1 MGLGQRVY
9 VASTMCLCLRTLAE
23 PQLPQVLRKIKLQWS
38 NTMALSAKKLQE
50 VMKEKRRRDKLPP
63 RPVVVEP
70 LSLTLKPRELSKIT
84 ERCSNVLL
92 AIESTLVQSA
102 RELPLVDDLV
112 VKQAL
117 TSLIRLEATTEEPIT
132 SVVSQL
138 VAKRA
143 TLQVSD
149 EDWSTSLRAICTSVV
164 QHSKSNAGSFS
175 YLTHARAFLI
185 KARSL

>member
-1 MGLGQRVY
+1 
-9 VASTMCLCLRTLAE
+9 
-23 PQLPQVLRKIKLQWS
+23 
-38 NTMALSAKKLQE
+38 MALSAKKLQE

-63 RPVVVEP
+63 RPVIVEP

-92 AIESTLVQSA
+92 AIETTLVQSA
-102 RELPLVDDLV
+102 RELSQVDDLV

-117 TSLIRLEATTEEPIT
+117 TSLIRQTPATDEPVAW
-132 SVVSQL
+132 VVSQL

-143 TLQVSD
+143 TLAVSD
-149 EDWSTSLRAICTSVV
+149 EDWSDSLRAICNSVI
-164 QHSKSNAGSFS
+164 QHSKSNAGSFR

-185 KARSL
+185 KARAL

>member
-1 MGLGQRVY
+1 
-9 VASTMCLCLRTLAE
+9 
-23 PQLPQVLRKIKLQWS
+23 
-38 NTMALSAKKLQE
+38 MALSAKKLQE

-63 RPVVVEP
+63 RPVIVEP

-92 AIESTLVQSA
+92 AIETTLVQSA
-102 RELPLVDDLV
+102 REISQVDDLV
-112 VKQAL
+112 VKEAL
-117 TSLIRLEATTEEPIT
+117 ASLIRQTPTTEEPVA
-132 SVVSQL
+132 SVVAQL

-143 TLQVSD
+143 TLTVSD
-149 EDWSTSLRAICTSVV
+149 EDWSTSLRAICNSVI

-185 KARSL
+185 KARAL

>member
-1 MGLGQRVY
+1 
-9 VASTMCLCLRTLAE
+9 
-23 PQLPQVLRKIKLQWS
+23 
-38 NTMALSAKKLQE
+38 MALSAKKLQE

-70 LSLTLKPRELSKIT
+70 MSLTLKPRERSKIT

-102 RELPLVDDLV
+102 RDLPLVDDLV

-117 TSLIRLEATTEEPIT
+117 STLIRVEETSEDPVA

-143 TLQVSD
+143 ELQVSD
-149 EDWSTSLRAICTSVV
+149 EDWSTSLRAIYTSVI
-164 QHSKSNAGSFS
+164 QQSRNNAGSFS
-175 YLTHARAFLI
+175 YLTYARAFLI
-185 KARSL
+185 KARAL